1 MRVLCTNL
9 IAKILMMSIRRSLYA
24 SMAHVSMQ
32 APSQN

>member
-9 IAKILMMSIRRSLYA
+9 IAKILMISIWRSLQA
-24 SMAHVSMQ
+24 SMAHFCMQ